1 MKTHRIAS
9 LTVSL
14 LLSSVAAS
22 AQMDNMP
29 GMHHDD
35 KPTQSMPGMHHD
47 DTKTQ
52 GIPSSPLPQSGS
64 PASIRRDT
72 LHLQESEAP
81 EMHTGDDSPAPDLLK
96 DAGATELTLQQLE
109 DLATANN
116 PTLKQAE
123 ALRQR
128 SQAQAR
134 QAALPPNPTV
144 GYSGEHIRGG
154 SYGGGEQGAFVQQD
168 IVLGGK
174 LGLRRDIYRQAAKAD
189 AIGIEQ
195 QTFRVRADVQSAF
208 YQALAAQ
215 SAIGVRV
222 QLKAVAQDAVETIH
236 HLANLGQADA
246 PDILQAEVEAE
257 QAKIDFV
264 DAQREYMQRF
274 HVLAALCGQPAL
286 PLAKLNGDLEAIP
299 DVNADQAVAK
309 LLADS
314 PDVHRAEQ
322 QVAVAEA
329 QRTSAKRE
337 PVPDLKLQAGAWNSG
352 DQLSDPTKRAG
363 WMGFA
368 QVGVELP
375 VWNRNQGN
383 KAAADAEL
391 AHAKSDVT
399 RTQLQLQQRAQPL
412 VQSYLSA
419 RFEADRYRTQLLPRA
434 QRAYELYA
442 MKYQSMA
449 APYPQ
454 VLTSQ
459 RTLAQ
464 LRMAYLHALEKEW
477 MGVIGLQ
484 NYTLSGAL
492 DAPGNSAADSLSSTM
507 GGSR

>member
-1 MKTHRIAS
+1 MSFRSLSST
-9 LTVSL
+9 LTVL
-14 LLSSVAAS
+14 LIAASGSAS
-22 AQMDNMP
+22 AQMGDMP
-29 GMHHDD
+29 GM
-35 KPTQSMPGMHHD
+35 SMPP
-47 DTKTQ
+47 KTAQ
-52 GIPSSPLPQSGS
+52 QSGAT
-64 PASIRRDT
+64 PSIRRDT
-72 LHLQESEAP
+72 LHLQEAEAP
-81 EMHTGDDSPAPDLLK
+81 TMQTGDDSPAPELLK
-96 DAGATELTLQQLE
+96 EAEANAPLTLQQLE

-116 PTLKQAE
+116 PTLKQAA

-174 LGLRRDIYRQAAKAD
+174 LGLRREVYQQAAKAD

-195 QTFRVRADVQSAF
+195 QAIRVRADVQRVF

-215 SAIGVRV
+215 SAVSVRK
-222 QLKAVAQDAVETIH
+222 QLMSVALDTIESIH
-236 HLANLGQADA
+236 TLANLGQADA
-246 PDILQAEVEAE
+246 PDVLQAEVEAE
-257 QAKIDFV
+257 QTKIDYV
-264 DAQREYMQRF
+264 DAQRDYLQRF
-274 HVLAALCGQPAL
+274 HMLAALCGQNSI
-286 PLAKLNGDLEAIP
+286 PLAKLTGDLESIP
-299 DVNADQAVAK
+299 DLNADQAVAK
-309 LLADS
+309 LLANS
-314 PDVHRAEQ
+314 PDVQRAQ
-322 QVAVAEA
+322 QEVAVAEA

-337 PVPDLKLQAGAWNSG
+337 PVPDLKVQAGLWNSG

-375 VWNRNQGN
+375 LWNRNQGN
-383 KAAADAEL
+383 KAAAEAEL
-391 AHAKSDVT
+391 SHAKSDIT

-412 VQSYLSA
+412 VQSYLAA
-419 RFEADRYRTQLLPRA
+419 RFEAERYRTQLLPRA
-434 QRAYELYA
+434 LRAYELYA

-454 VLTSQ
+454 VLMSQ

-477 MGVIGLQ
+477 MGLIGLQ
-484 NYTLSGAL
+484 NYTLGGGL
-492 DAPGNSAADSLSSTM
+492 DAPVSGGDAMLHSTM
-507 GGSR
+507 GGTN